1 MNLSVIILAAGYGTR
16 MKSDIPKFLHPIA
29 GRSMVEWAVRAGEL
43 ATDELPVVVVGHG
56 SEHVMA
62 HLGERVQ
69 YAMQDQQLG
78 TAHAAMQA
86 QSVLIGQSDA
96 VIVIYADMPLLRGE
110 TLRDLADLFMRER
123 AQSDVAMAMLTIVR
137 DDAQGFGRIVRN
149 QEGHIQAIV
158 EEAVC
163 TPEQRNIREL
173 NPGVY
178 CFDATWLWDNLP
190 KVTASPKGEYYL
202 TDMVEIAVSQGCRV
216 VSMFADLAEV
226 DGVNTRVQLAQAEV
240 AMRKR
245 IADRHMLAGVTILDP
260 SATYIDD
267 DVEIGQDTTILPGCL
282 LQGTTKIG
290 AHCMIGPH
298 SRIIDSKIGDHC
310 MITYSV
316 LESAS
321 VANHCEIGPF
331 GRLRKGAQLDDHVHM
346 GNFGEIKN
354 SYLGPG
360 TKMGHF
366 SYVGDAEIEG
376 QVNIGAGTITVNYD
390 GQNKHKTTIGQG
402 AFIGSDTLLVAP
414 VNVGRGAKTGAGSV
428 VTHDIPDDTLV
439 YGVPARPAKRR

>member
-1 MNLSVIILAAGYGTR
+1 MNVCSIILAAGYGTR
-16 MKSDIPKFLHPIA
+16 MKSDVPKFLHPVA
-29 GRSMVEWAVRAGEL
+29 GRAMVEWAVRAGEI
-43 ATDELPVVVVGHG
+43 ATEQLPVVVVGHG
-56 SEHVMA
+56 REQVMA
-62 HLGERVQ
+62 HLGDRVR
-69 YAMQDQQLG
+69 YAMQEQQLG
-78 TAHAAMQA
+78 TAHAAQQA
-86 QSVLIGQSDA
+86 QSILQGQSDA

-110 TLRDLADLFMRER
+110 TLSQLAALFARER
-123 AQSDVAMAMLTIVR
+123 TQSDVAIAMLTIVR
-137 DDAQGFGRIVRN
+137 DDPQGFGRIVRDHD
-149 QEGHIQAIV
+149 GHIQAIV

-178 CFDATWLWDNLP
+178 CFDAAWLWENIS
-190 KVTASPKGEYYL
+190 KVAVSPKGEYYL
-202 TDMVEIAVSQGCRV
+202 TDMVEIAVAQERKV
-216 VSMFADLAEV
+216 VSMYADVEEV
-226 DGVNTRVQLAQAEV
+226 DGVNTRVQLAHAEA
-240 AMRKR
+240 AMRRR
-245 IADRHMLAGVTILDP
+245 IAERHMLAGVTILDP

-282 LQGTTKIG
+282 LQGSTKIG
-290 AHCMIGPH
+290 AHCTIGPQ

-331 GRLRKGAQLDDHVHM
+331 GRLRPGAQLDDHVHM

-366 SYVGDAEIEG
+366 SYVGDTEIEG

-390 GQNKHKTTIGQG
+390 GQNKHKTTIGKG

-414 VNVGRGAKTGAGSV
+414 VSVGRSAKTGAGSV
-428 VTHDIPDDTLV
+428 VTHDVPDDTLV
-439 YGVPARPAKRR
+439 YGVPARPAKR